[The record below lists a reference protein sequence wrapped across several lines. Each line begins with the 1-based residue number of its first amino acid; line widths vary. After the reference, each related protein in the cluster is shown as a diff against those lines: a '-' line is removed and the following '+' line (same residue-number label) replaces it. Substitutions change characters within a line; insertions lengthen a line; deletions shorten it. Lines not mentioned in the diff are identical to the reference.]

1 VKTNELLEAA
11 PMQLHPVSVSAR
23 ERHASEQGWDLQDNE
38 QTVWTIRRRRHPHEN
53 DSAGRCRVF
62 GGSATIEPA
71 SDYVSRFRG
80 DGRQSAM
87 SLPFRSAYV
96 STFRGP
102 SPRRARSGHPRPC
115 GALPRLLIELSADR
129 Q

>member
-1 VKTNELLEAA
+1 MPSGKLSAKRAA
-11 PMQLHPVSVSAR
+11 SNFQLSP
-23 ERHASEQGWDLQDNE
+23 L
-38 QTVWTIRRRRHPHEN
+38 
-53 DSAGRCRVF
+53 
-62 GGSATIEPA
+62 GGSATSEPA

-96 STFRGP
+96 STLRGP
-102 SPRRARSGHPRPC
+102 SRRRARSGHPRPC
-115 GALPRLLIELSADR
+115 GAFPRLLIELSADR